1 MNAPE
6 ETIEQ
11 NIAVAVK
18 KPPVRRRRA
27 PRRAGRVTI
36 SDIAAR
42 AGVSKTAV
50 SFAFNVPGRLA
61 KETSER
67 ILEVARQMGYMPNPI
82 ARSLNT
88 RRTHAI
94 GLIVPQ
100 NIPDV
105 MKNPFFAEL
114 MRGIG
119 EVCTREGM
127 SLILIPPMLGS
138 LVDATYTALM
148 DGCIVTGL
156 EADDAVV
163 RALTQRNIPFVMIDA
178 DAPHV
183 TSVLIDDFDGARMTM
198 SHVLERGHRR
208 ITLVSF
214 RSRTGRLA
222 DFHGTIKRRLDG
234 YLAALAEC
242 GLTMDSPGISLMETD
257 LSLEGGT
264 AAFERLLA
272 AGPLPTAV
280 VTFSDVIAWGV
291 LEAAKRHGLRVPE
304 DMAIVGFD
312 DLPASRLLH
321 PGLTTVRQN
330 VVKKGRQAAELFIA
344 NLRNDEPGKPQ
355 RVVLPVEL
363 VIRASS

>member
-1 MNAPE
+1 MNVPE
-6 ETIEQ
+6 EVVEPI
-11 NIAVAVK
+11 VAAANK
-18 KPPVRRRRA
+18 EPPARRRRA

-36 SDIAAR
+36 SDIAER

-61 KETSER
+61 KQTSER

-183 TSVLIDDFDGARMTM
+183 TSVLIDDFDGAHMAMR
-198 SHVLERGHRR
+198 HVLERGHRN
-208 ITLVSF
+208 ITMVSF
-214 RSRTGRLA
+214 RSRTGRVA
-222 DFHGTIKRRLDG
+222 DFSGTIKRRLDG
-234 YLAALAEC
+234 YLAALAER
-242 GLTMDSPGISLMETD
+242 GLSLQSPGISLMETD
-257 LSLEGGT
+257 LSLEGG
-264 AAFERLLA
+264 ASAFDRLLETS
-272 AGPLPTAV
+272 PMPTAV
-280 VTFSDVIAWGV
+280 VAFSDVIAWGV
-291 LEAAKRHGLRVPE
+291 MEAAKRHGMRVPE
-304 DMAIVGFD
+304 DLVLIGFD
-312 DLPASRLLH
+312 DLPASRLIH
-321 PGLTTVRQN
+321 PGLTTVRQG

-344 NLRNDEPGKPQ
+344 KLRGEDSGKPQ

-363 VIRASS
+363 VIRSSS

>member
-1 MNAPE
+1 MDAPE
-6 ETIEQ
+6 KVVEPI
-11 NIAVAVK
+11 IATANK
-18 KPPVRRRRA
+18 KPHVRRRRA

-178 DAPHV
+178 DAPQV
-183 TSVLIDDFDGARMTM
+183 TSVLIDDYDGARSVMR
-198 SHVLERGHRR
+198 HVLERGHCE
-208 ITLVSF
+208 IALVNF

-222 DFHGTIKRRLDG
+222 DYHGTIKRRLDG
-234 YLAALAEC
+234 YLAALNER
-242 GLTMDSPGISLMETD
+242 GLSMESPGIRLLETD
-257 LSLEGGT
+257 LSLEGGMT
-264 AAFERLLA
+264 AFDRLIA
-272 AGPLPTAV
+272 APTMPTAV
-280 VTFSDVIAWGV
+280 VAFSDVIAWGV
-291 LEAAKRHGLRVPE
+291 MEAAKRHGLRVPE
-304 DMAIVGFD
+304 DLALVGFD
-312 DLPASRLLH
+312 DLPASRLLN

-344 NLRNDEPGKPQ
+344 SLRGEDSGKPQ

>member
-1 MNAPE
+1 MDAPE
-6 ETIEQ
+6 KVVEPI
-11 NIAVAVK
+11 IATANK
-18 KPPVRRRRA
+18 KPHVRRRRA

-178 DAPHV
+178 DAPQV
-183 TSVLIDDFDGARMTM
+183 TSVLIDDYDGARSVMR
-198 SHVLERGHRR
+198 HVLERGHCE
-208 ITLVSF
+208 IALVNF

-222 DFHGTIKRRLDG
+222 DYHGTIKRRLDG
-234 YLAALAEC
+234 YLAALNER
-242 GLTMDSPGISLMETD
+242 GLSMQSPGIRLLETD
-257 LSLEGGT
+257 LSLEGGM
-264 AAFERLLA
+264 AAFDRLLA
-272 AGPLPTAV
+272 APTMPTAV
-280 VTFSDVIAWGV
+280 VAFSDVIAWGV
-291 LEAAKRHGLRVPE
+291 MEAAKRHGLRVPE
-304 DMAIVGFD
+304 DLALVGFD
-312 DLPASRLLH
+312 DLPVSRLLN

-344 NLRNDEPGKPQ
+344 SLRDEDSGKPQ